1 VQLEELRSEKRI
13 LQAEREETIS
23 RLLSIQKDLE
33 DVLALE
39 GKLISENQKL
49 EEDLRRR
56 TDDEEYVTIRG

>member
-13 LQAEREETIS
+13 LQAEREETIN

-39 GKLISENQKL
+39 GKLIPENQKL